1 MAQHDHELIVDRSED
16 MTSKNV
22 QVQPFGRLKKAAL
35 AAAVGALVV
44 VGVKHIQSS
53 GSLLADT
60 GAITNQA
67 EMDAKSE
74 VVGKVMS
81 DWGKGLYH
89 GAACKGTAEKAF
101 TNDVVVDASRVDK
114 NTGIYDKYDGVYNT
128 GVYKGIDGLC
138 RFFAKQE
145 RIPFVGFRIRTVL
158 PSGYGEDGEDWKDG
172 QDDVILQTFTA
183 PRLEGAGTINAAYP
197 KPTLEADYPV
207 QDMSKWTIKD
217 GKISAMEFY
226 LGRSAEM
233 DAVFAKW
240 DARAIVQKV
249 MGDWG
254 LGFYDGAACKETA
267 EKGPWA
273 QDVVIDAS
281 GMDMKNTDIYKKY
294 NGFDGLCKWFANQEQ
309 ISFKDFK
316 IESMLPRGN
325 NGLTLHVSNTPTV
338 KATGKQAVRPM
349 QDVWRWTIKDGKIS
363 AMKFYFADAVA
374 MDALFSDYDA
384 KAIVQRVMGDWG
396 MGLYHGAACKATAE
410 NRPWKAD
417 VVFDAS
423 SMDMKNTDIYRK
435 YYGIEGL
442 CKWFANQEQISFK
455 GFKIESILLSGR
467 NDVVLQTSDT
477 PTVIATAKEADY
489 PMQDMSRWTIKDG
502 KISFAKFYF
511 GDAVAMDAL
520 FAKDDSKPVVQL
532 GLETDKGFSPGSAY
546 GK

>member
-1 MAQHDHELIVDRSED
+1 MAQFDHESHDLICDRSEEI
-16 MTSKNV
+16 TSKHVPV
-22 QVQPFGRLKKAAL
+22 QRFGRLKNAAL

-44 VGVKHIQSS
+44 VGVKHIQPS
-53 GSLLADT
+53 GFLGANT

-67 EMDAKSE
+67 ELDAKSA
-74 VVGKVMS
+74 VVDKVMS

-158 PSGYGEDGEDWKDG
+158 PSGYGEDGEDFKDG

-183 PRLEGAGTINAAYP
+183 PRLEGAESTSAAYP
-197 KPTLEADYPV
+197 KPTLEADYSV
-207 QDMSKWTIKD
+207 QDMSKWTIKG
-217 GKISAMEFY
+217 GKISAMEYY
-226 LGRSAEM
+226 LGRSAAM

-240 DARAIVQKV
+240 DGRAIVQKV

-281 GMDMKNTDIYKKY
+281 GMDMKNTDIYKTY
-294 NGFDGLCKWFANQEQ
+294 YGIDGLCKWFANQEQ
-309 ISFKDFK
+309 ISFKDFR
-316 IESMLPRGN
+316 IESMLPSGDDD
-325 NGLTLHVSNTPTV
+325 LTLHVSNTPTV
-338 KATGKQAVRPM
+338 KATGKEADHPM
-349 QDVWRWTIKDGKIS
+349 QDVSTWTIKDGKIS
-363 AMKFYFADAVA
+363 ATKFYFGDAVA
-374 MDALFSDYDA
+374 LDALFAKYDP
-384 KAIVQRVMGDWG
+384 KAIVVKIMGDWG

-410 NRPWKAD
+410 KGPWAED
-417 VVFDAS
+417 LVVDAS
-423 SMDMKNTDIYRK
+423 GMDMKNTDIFKK
-435 YYGIEGL
+435 YYGTDGL
-442 CKWFANQEQISFK
+442 CKWFANQEQLSFK
-455 GFKIESILLSGR
+455 GFKIDFIIPSGH
-467 NDVVLQTSDT
+467 NDVVLQTSNT
-477 PTVIATAKEADY
+477 PTLKATDKEADHT
-489 PMQDMSRWTIKDG
+489 MQDISRWTIKDG
-502 KISFAKFYF
+502 KIFAWKFYF

-520 FAKDDSKPVVQL
+520 FAAK
-532 GLETDKGFSPGSAY
+532 
-546 GK
+546 